1 MKKNLFFLFFF
12 HALSSFS
19 QVVWMTPNRGQW
31 DERILYN
38 VDLNGGKLYIENK
51 GMTFYLTTA
60 MDHNHQEK
68 VEHHEEEKTKYH
80 VLKHVFPAANLN
92 YKIEEVDSSAHYSNY
107 ILGSDK
113 AKWKSLIRSF
123 SLLKFKN
130 YFDGIHLI
138 YNGKKEQLSFH
149 FDAEPG
155 ADIQQLNFNLE
166 GAESLFLDERGN
178 LVIKHS
184 LGTISY
190 SKPKAW
196 TINENENQRE
206 C

>member
-1 MKKNLFFLFFF
+1 
-12 HALSSFS
+12 
-19 QVVWMTPNRGQW
+19 MTPNRGQW

-51 GMTFYLTTA
+51 GMTFYLTNI
-60 MDHNHQEK
+60 MNHDHQEHK
-68 VEHHEEEKTKYH
+68 EEHEEERTKYH
-80 VLKHVFPAANLN
+80 ALKHIFPAANEN
-92 YKIEEVDSSAHYSNY
+92 YQIVEADSSAHYSNY

-123 SLLKFKN
+123 SFLEFKN
-130 YFDGIHLI
+130 YFEGINLI

-155 ADIQQLNFNLE
+155 AYLQQLNFIIE
-166 GAESLFLDERGN
+166 AAESLFIDEQGK
-178 LVIKHS
+178 LTIKHS
-184 LGTISY
+184 LGAISY

-196 TINENENQRE
+196 TINENEKQTEVEVEFLVQGN
-206 C
+206 

>member
-80 VLKHVFPAANLN
+80 VLKHVFPAANEN

-130 YFDGIHLI
+130 YFEGIDLI

-155 ADIQQLNFNLE
+155 DIFYIKENAKNYIEKIKETNPEKLKEWRHQAYLN
-166 GAESLFLDERGN
+166 R
-178 LVIKHS
+178 
-184 LGTISY
+184 
-190 SKPKAW
+190 KAKLKVNEE
-196 TINENENQRE
+196 TINV
-206 C
+206 